1 MPTGASSYSSAVVDK
16 KIYVMGGFSDAPVF
30 WSNLNQIY
38 DTQTDSW
45 SLGTPAPS
53 SVTDESA
60 GATTGVMAPKQIHV
74 LGVPAYNGLG
84 SPSCLNQVYDPEI
97 DSWTNGITVP
107 TSRLNLGV
115 AVVND
120 KLYAIG
126 GHTHDVLGF
135 IAPNAVNEQYTPV
148 GYIPEFPSWI
158 ILPLLVTAT
167 LVIIICKRRLPKSS
181 SI

>member
-1 MPTGASSYSSAVVDK
+1 
-16 KIYVMGGFSDAPVF
+16 MGGFSDAPVF

-84 SPSCLNQVYDPEI
+84 SPSCLNQVYDTEN
-97 DSWTNGITVP
+97 DSWTDGINVP
-107 TSRLNLGV
+107 TSSLNLGV

-126 GHTHDVLGF
+126 RSYSRCAWFYHAKRSERA
-135 IAPNAVNEQYTPV
+135 IYA
-148 GYIPEFPSWI
+148 SWI
-158 ILPLLVTAT
+158 HSRVSLVDRSTLVRYCNLGDYSLQTAT
-167 LVIIICKRRLPKSS
+167 A
-181 SI
+181 